1 VVLPLPPPP
10 VCAPP
15 CRQPALGPTNAIR
28 LGLLRAKQQELDSL
42 RAVLAQVAAQNAG
55 LDGQLAERRRQ
66 AGELA
71 AKAAPLAAQL
81 EGMHVSSKAWANRV
95 VEPVG

>member
-1 VVLPLPPPP
+1 MIPPLR
-10 VCAPP
+10 VRLR
-15 CRQPALGPTNAIR
+15 RQPALGPTNAIR

-42 RAVLAQVAAQNAG
+42 RAVLAEVAAANAG
-55 LDGQLAERRRQ
+55 LEAQLAERRRQ